1 MTDRQVFPQRR
12 SDGSATVAA
21 VFDKPLGEVVDEVDL
36 AFAEWRNA
44 LSHVDMAEDLAA
56 EPVARPSDE
65 EFRVV
70 FEIRPDSRL
79 WRDWA
84 VALVSA
90 LRARL
95 GPGSF
100 VGFFDE
106 VSGRMHQAALQ
117 DQARD
122 EPE

>member
-1 MTDRQVFPQRR
+1 MTARQIFPQRR

-21 VFDKPLGEVVDEVDL
+21 VFGQPLGAVVDEVDL
-36 AFAEWRNA
+36 AFAEWRDA
-44 LSHVDMAEDLAA
+44 LSNVDMAEDLAA

-65 EFRVV
+65 GFRVV

-100 VGFFDE
+100 VGFFDD
-106 VSGRMHQAALQ
+106 VSGRMHRAALW
-117 DQARD
+117 DQASD
-122 EPE
+122 EPD